1 MVKKSKLFNLIDSHC
16 HLDFEKL
23 SNDLDQVL
31 DRANNQGV
39 SEIITICTTLTNID
53 KIEKITNKYDYI
65 WHTAGI
71 HPHEAS
77 RDPFATNNQKLLN
90 VCANKKCVGIGE
102 AGLDYYYD
110 FSTKRDQLNCF
121 EMQINASQSID
132 KPIVIHSRDADKDME
147 DIIVS
152 NYKLSKFRGV
162 LHCFTGS
169 KELARAA
176 LDIGFYISFSGILT
190 FKNSTLLQEIAS
202 YIPSD
207 RFLIETD
214 SPYLSPVPF
223 RGKTNEP
230 KNTFYIAKFI
240 SKLRGVSFET
250 IAQQSRGNTLKLFNN
265 LRTNL

>member
-1 MVKKSKLFNLIDSHC
+1 MAKDSKNFNLIDSHC
-16 HLDFEKL
+16 HLDFEEL
-23 SNDLDQVL
+23 YSDLDQVL
-31 DRANNQGV
+31 YRANNQGV

-53 KIEKITNKYDYI
+53 KIEKITRKYKYI

-77 RDPFATNNQKLLN
+77 RDPFATNIEKLLI
-90 VCANKKCVGIGE
+90 VCSNKKCVGIGE

-110 FSTKRDQLNCF
+110 FSPKKDQLKCF
-121 EMQINASQSID
+121 EMQINASQYID

-230 KNTFYIAKFI
+230 KNTFYIAEYI
-240 SKLRGVSFET
+240 SKLRGGSFNA
-250 IAQQSRGNTLKLFNN
+250 IAQQSRDNTLKLFNN